1 MNGRFQ
7 RAIALFDAAN
17 AEDPNQENDNG
28 IAMPKELLYAQR
40 MSAMLARYASEA
52 PEAVQLAV
60 RAQHIQRW
68 KIPRRDFP
76 MTLPG
81 YKKWRTTLY
90 GFHADLAAKLLQ
102 EASYDEETITRVKA
116 AVGKHGLNTNPDSQ
130 LVEDVVGLVFIEDY
144 IAAFAALHPEYD
156 EAKWVDIIRKTW
168 RKMSER
174 AHQFAL
180 SGQVRLPEHLASLI
194 GKAVAAHVAG
204 TNAPSPA
211 G

>member
-1 MNGRFQ
+1 MNERFQ
-7 RAIALFDAAN
+7 RAVALFDAAN

-28 IAMPKELLYAQR
+28 IAVPKELLYAQR

-102 EASYDEETITRVKA
+102 QASYDEEMITRVKA
-116 AVGKHGLNTNPDSQ
+116 AVGKRGLNANPDTQ
-130 LVEDVVGLVFIEDY
+130 LMEDVVGLVFIEDY

-156 EAKWVDIIRKTW
+156 EAKWMDIIGKTW

-180 SGQVRLPEHLASLI
+180 SGQVRLPEHLAPLI
-194 GKAVAAHVAG
+194 GKAIATHAAD
-204 TNAPSPA
+204 TSAPSPA

>member
-1 MNGRFQ
+1 MNERFQ
-7 RAIALFDAAN
+7 RAMALFDAAN

-28 IAMPKELLYAQR
+28 IAVPKELLYAQR
-40 MSAMLARYASEA
+40 MSAMLARYAPAA

-102 EASYDEETITRVKA
+102 EAGYDEEMINRVKA
-116 AVGKHGLNTNPDSQ
+116 AVGKRGLNTNSDSQ
-130 LVEDVVGLVFIEDY
+130 LVEDVVGLVFVEDY
-144 IAAFAALHPEYD
+144 IATFAAMHPEYD

-168 RKMSER
+168 HKMSDG

-180 SGQVRLPEHLASLI
+180 SGHIHLPEHLAALI
-194 GKAVAAHVAG
+194 GKAVATQAAEA
-204 TNAPSPA
+204 NAPSPA
-211 G
+211 D

>member
-1 MNGRFQ
+1 MNDRFQ

-17 AEDPNQENDNG
+17 AEDPNQENDSG
-28 IAMPKELLYAQR
+28 VAVPKELLYARR
-40 MSAMLARYASEA
+40 MSAMLARYAPEA
-52 PEAVQLAV
+52 PEAVQLAA

-116 AVGKHGLNTNPDSQ
+116 AVGKRGLNSNPDSQ

-168 RKMSER
+168 RKMSGR

-180 SGQVRLPEHLASLI
+180 SDHIRLPEHLAPLI
-194 GKAVAAHVAG
+194 GKAIAAHAAG
-204 TNAPSPA
+204 ASAQSPA

>member
-1 MNGRFQ
+1 MNECFR

-17 AEDPNQENDNG
+17 AEDPNHENDSG
-28 IAMPKELLYAQR
+28 VAVPKELLYAQR
-40 MSAMLARYASEA
+40 MSAMLARYAPEA

-90 GFHADLAAKLLQ
+90 GFHADLAETLLQ
-102 EASYDEETITRVKA
+102 KAGCDEATINRVKA
-116 AVGKHGLNTNPDSQ
+116 AVGKRGLHSNPDTQ
-130 LVEDVVGLVFIEDY
+130 LMEDVVGLVFLEHY

-156 EAKWVDIIRKTW
+156 EAKWLDIIRKTW
-168 RKMSER
+168 RKMSDR

-180 SGQVRLPEHLASLI
+180 SGQIRLPEHLAPLI
-194 GKAVAAHVAG
+194 GKAVE
-204 TNAPSPA
+204 NASASSPA

>member
-1 MNGRFQ
+1 MNERFQ
-7 RAIALFDAAN
+7 RAMALFDAAN

-28 IAMPKELLYAQR
+28 IAVPKELLYARR
-40 MSAMLARYASEA
+40 MSAMLARYAPA
-52 PEAVQLAV
+52 AAEAVQLAV

-102 EASYDEETITRVKA
+102 EASYDEETIIRVKA
-116 AVGKHGLNTNPDSQ
+116 AVGKRGLNTNSDSQ
-130 LVEDVVGLVFIEDY
+130 LVEDVVGLVFVEDY

-168 RKMSER
+168 RKMSDG

-180 SGQVRLPEHLASLI
+180 SGHIHLPEHLAALI
-194 GKAVAAHVAG
+194 GKAVATQAAEA
-204 TNAPSPA
+204 NAPSPA
-211 G
+211 D

>member
-68 KIPRRDFP
+68 KIPRSLYP
-76 MTLPG
+76 MDKPG
-81 YKKWRTTLY
+81 YMLWRTGLY
-90 GFHADLAAKLLQ
+90 KFHAEIAGDLMSAVG
-102 EASYDEETITRVKA
+102 YDEQMVARVQAIVSKKGLKVDAET
-116 AVGKHGLNTNPDSQ
+116 Q
-130 LVEDVVGLVFIEDY
+130 LMEDVVDLVFIEHY
-144 IAAFAALHPEYD
+144 MTGFAGLHPEYD
-156 EAKWVDIIRKTW
+156 EAKWIQIIRKTW
-168 RKMSER
+168 QKMSPR
-174 AHQFAL
+174 AHEFAL
-180 SGQVRLPEHLASLI
+180 ADGIKLPEALMPLI
-194 GKAVAAHVAG
+194 LKAVQK
-204 TNAPSPA
+204 
-211 G
+211 

>member
-1 MNGRFQ
+1 MNERFQ
-7 RAIALFDAAN
+7 RAVALFDAAN

-28 IAMPKELLYAQR
+28 IAVPKELLYAQR

-102 EASYDEETITRVKA
+102 EASYDEETIIRVKA
-116 AVGKHGLNTNPDSQ
+116 AVGKRGLNSNPDTQ

-156 EAKWVDIIRKTW
+156 ETKWVDIIRKTW
-168 RKMSER
+168 RKMSGG

-180 SGQVRLPEHLASLI
+180 SGHIRLPEHLAPLI

>member
-1 MNGRFQ
+1 MSEPFQ

-28 IAMPKELLYAQR
+28 VSVPKELLYAQR
-40 MSAMLARYASEA
+40 MSAMLARYAPEA

-90 GFHADLAAKLLQ
+90 GFHADLAANLMQ
-102 EASYDEETITRVKA
+102 EAGYDEETMLRVKT
-116 AVGKHGLNTNPDSQ
+116 AVGKRGLGTNPDTQ
-130 LVEDVVGLVFIEDY
+130 MMEDVVGLVFIEDY

-168 RKMSER
+168 RKMSAH

-180 SGQVRLPEHLASLI
+180 SGQVRLPQHLAPLI
-194 GKAVAAHVAG
+194 GKAIAAHAAG
-204 TNAPSPA
+204 ASASSPA
-211 G
+211 D

>member
-1 MNGRFQ
+1 MNDRFQ

-28 IAMPKELLYAQR
+28 VAVPKELLYARR
-40 MSAMLARYASEA
+40 MSAMLARYAPEA
-52 PEAVQLAV
+52 PEAVQLAA

-116 AVGKHGLNTNPDSQ
+116 AVGKRGLNSNPDSQ

-168 RKMSER
+168 RKMSDR

-180 SGQVRLPEHLASLI
+180 SGHIRLPEHLAPLI
-194 GKAVAAHVAG
+194 GKAVAANAAG
-204 TNAPSPA
+204 TNAPQPA